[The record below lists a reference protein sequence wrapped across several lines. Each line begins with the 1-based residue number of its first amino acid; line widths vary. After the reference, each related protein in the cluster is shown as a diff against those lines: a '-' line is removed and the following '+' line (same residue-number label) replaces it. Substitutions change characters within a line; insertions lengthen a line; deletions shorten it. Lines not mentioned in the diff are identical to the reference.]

1 MAAMRTKD
9 TRGFT
14 LVELLVVMVV
24 AGLVTMAAVTTFI
37 VQNKIANIQAA
48 SSDVQ
53 ISGQIAM
60 DLLERD
66 IRMGGYGVDKATAI
80 TMQDN
85 AGDTDPLKS
94 TGTDAIQVRYSTAAT
109 PGIRGSRDFTYY
121 VAKTGE
127 GGLVRLDNLSGTT
140 DVIASNVEDMQVTV
154 TPDVPV
160 TGAMQVVLSLM
171 IRSAAKD
178 PTYTTVPP
186 RIGNGIGRDADGFR
200 RRVYNSTINPRNYFG
215 S

>member
-1 MAAMRTKD
+1 MEAIRTND

-24 AGLVTMAAVTTFI
+24 AGLVMMAAVTTFI
-37 VQNKIANIQAA
+37 VQNKIANIQTA

-66 IRMGGYGVDKATAI
+66 IRMGGYGVNKATAI
-80 TMQDN
+80 TAQDN
-85 AGDTDPLKS
+85 AGDTDPLRSK
-94 TGTDAIQVRYSTAAT
+94 GTDAIQIRYSTAAT
-109 PGIRGSRDFTYY
+109 PGTRGSRDFTYY

-127 GGLVRLDNLSGTT
+127 GLVRLDNLGGTT
-140 DVIASNVEDMQVTV
+140 DVIASNVEDVQATV

-160 TGAMQVVLSLM
+160 SGAMQVVLNLM
-171 IRSAAKD
+171 VRSVAKD
-178 PTYTTVPP
+178 PSYTTAPP
-186 RIGNGIGRDADGFR
+186 QIGNGIVRDADGFR